1 MTKTLLILEQT
12 IKEFVQDEEL
22 MQNVKMK
29 IKVYQSISSILLQN
43 HDFLTLVKYL
53 ENTFVDF
60 RESNV
65 FDKKIIT

>member
-1 MTKTLLILEQT
+1 M
-12 IKEFVQDEEL
+12 QDEEL

-29 IKVYQSISSILLQN
+29 IKVYQSISSILLQKY
-43 HDFLTLVKYL
+43 DFLTLEKYL